1 VTASSRWGGVP
12 AVAPRPRRTRNQ
24 WERAVAARE
33 EAQRKRRRLVEL
45 ITRWDPEH
53 PEDGALLQRVER
65 EDTGALDA
73 YQDLVMRS
81 DPHALD

>member
-1 VTASSRWGGVP
+1 M
-12 AVAPRPRRTRNQ
+12 
-24 WERAVAARE
+24 AARE